1 MQTKPGK
8 HMKVLLSPADV
19 ARVEAAV
26 DRAVQVSDELHTVT
40 LEENRRL
47 KSGRPTS
54 IDDLMDRKRALVSE
68 LEAFLKSFKE
78 QSNLFLLASPKKFT
92 QLQVSN
98 EKLASA
104 LSENSRNLVRALTA
118 NRRRVDTIMR
128 AIRDKQSAS
137 ARYDKTGRYGA
148 KPSQPLSIG
157 RRYEV

>member
-1 MQTKPGK
+1 MPTKPGK

-40 LEENRRL
+40 SEENRRL

-128 AIRDKQSAS
+128 AIRDKQSAN